1 MPNYGM
7 TSIKMQICKQWG
19 ILYFLLSLINIQ
31 INGLKN
37 ILELQ
42 KKILTE
48 GWKGKVYFIWN
59 ITLCKKV
66 L

>member
-7 TSIKMQICKQWG
+7 TSIKMQICKQRG
-19 ILYFLLSLINIQ
+19 ILYFLLPLINIQ